1 MDLLYFDFPL
11 PPKVPDQ
18 SQENSTETA
27 MSATNYQRQA
37 FQEPLLF
44 SDDVFD
50 IVNGTTTSSLPE
62 EYSQFQNFP
71 EQFYWMGPAPQP
83 PPKHPGRAKRYSA
96 LFQRKTKRS
105 MSASSARSDNETHVE
120 PLRQTSFDTSVG
132 SESGELALSP
142 VPSLMSGHSSSSSVS
157 SIGDEIPTP
166 GSTASG
172 YWTAEEKDFF
182 SFTGAVTQRSRA
194 ASRCSE
200 RKPSLSIPAIVAP
213 NPDEIESPVLP
224 RGLPPIVF
232 LTSTPTPE
240 TPARHR
246 PTSTPRKS
254 TPKTPKRSPS
264 VRSNAPSVASS
275 EDSAFRVDA
284 IVIRSKASA
293 SPPRQL
299 RRRPAIPS
307 HVNLRQLRAEQ
318 SEACLKEAYAR
329 HVDAYLDG
337 TIALR
342 AFGI

>member
-1 MDLLYFDFPL
+1 MDAFYFDFPL
-11 PPKVPDQ
+11 PPKLPDQ
-18 SQENSTETA
+18 LDQNSTGED
-27 MSATNYQRQA
+27 MATTKHQQA

-44 SDDVFD
+44 GDDVFD
-50 IVNGTTTSSLPE
+50 IVNGTGSLPE

-96 LFQRKTKRS
+96 LFQRKTRRS
-105 MSASSARSDNETHVE
+105 MSVSSSRSDDETPAV
-120 PLRQTSFDTSVG
+120 PLRRTSTRTPNN
-132 SESGELALSP
+132 GEPEELPLSP
-142 VPSLMSGHSSSSSVS
+142 VPSFGYSSSSSVS
-157 SIGDEIPTP
+157 SIGDDIPTP
-166 GSTASG
+166 GSTTSG

-200 RKPSLSIPAIVAP
+200 RKPSLSIPAAAAP
-213 NPDEIESPVLP
+213 KPEEIESPVLP

-232 LTSTPTPE
+232 PTPAATPE
-240 TPARHR
+240 TPARQKSVSSSR
-246 PTSTPRKS
+246 RTTPRRNSS
-254 TPKTPKRSPS
+254 TRSK
-264 VRSNAPSVASS
+264 APSVASN
-275 EDSAFRVDA
+275 EDSTFRVDA
-284 IVIRSKASA
+284 IVISPKASA

-307 HVNLRQLRAEQ
+307 HINLRQLRAEQ